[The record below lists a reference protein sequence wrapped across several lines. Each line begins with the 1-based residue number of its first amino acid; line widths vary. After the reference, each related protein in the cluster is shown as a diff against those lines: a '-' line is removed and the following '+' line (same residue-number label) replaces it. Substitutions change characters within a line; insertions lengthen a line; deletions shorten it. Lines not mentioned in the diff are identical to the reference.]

1 MTLVIGC
8 PYQSQLRCAC
18 GSGACDIGSHGGRI
32 IGGQA
37 VQNLMQNLEGER
49 FLTDTGDVDVGIALL
64 AWQTCEVPIRRQ
76 TLHGRADR
84 AIRVSARQVQLPMH
98 VTGRCATQPPEYGED
113 LCPQWTQDG
122 REPGW

>member
-37 VQNLMQNLEGER
+37 VQNLMQHLERER
-49 FLTDTGDVDVGIALL
+49 FLTDTGDVEIGIAIL
-64 AWQTCEVPIRRQ
+64 AWQTRQVTIRRQ

-84 AIRVSARQVQLPMH
+84 AVRVSAWEIQLPMH
-98 VTGRCATQPPEYGED
+98 VTGRRATQPPQRGED
-113 LCPQWTQDG
+113 LRPQWTQDG
-122 REPGW
+122 REPGR